1 MPMSFRALMR
11 YSLASLCAVVFV
23 AAVQAQPAAVRGAP
37 GSPWPAVQPAVQLAS
52 TAIDD
57 YRLGPGDTL
66 GVLVFQ
72 NPDLSLDVR
81 VSESGLISY
90 PLIGSLA
97 VGGQTLIEA
106 QMALA
111 QALRSGGYVRD
122 PQVSLVLR
130 QIRGN
135 QVSVLGQ
142 VSRPGRFALEA
153 FSTRV
158 SDMLAAAGGITSAGD
173 DWLVVTGS
181 REGRPFRKEI
191 DVPSL
196 FGPQPSSD
204 DIVLAP
210 GDTLYV
216 GKAPQFYIDGQAQKP
231 GAHRLERGMT
241 VRQALAAGGGPTARG
256 SQNRLR
262 VHRKDAQGRL
272 VEAVPQMN
280 DLVRPDDVIHVG
292 ESLF

>member
-1 MPMSFRALMR
+1 M
-11 YSLASLCAVVFV
+11 SLAGLCALV
-23 AAVQAQPAAVRGAP
+23 AAVQAQPAALRAP
-37 GSPWPAVQPAVQLAS
+37 PPWPAAQPAGVAV
-52 TAIDD
+52 DD

-90 PLIGSLA
+90 PLIGSLS

-106 QMALA
+106 QAALA
-111 QALRSGGYVRD
+111 RALRSGGYVRD

-158 SDMLAAAGGITSAGD
+158 SDMLAAAGGITQAGD

-181 REGRPFRKEI
+181 RDGRAFRKEI

-292 ESLF
+292 ESRF

>member
-1 MPMSFRALMR
+1 MRTDFRTLLRRGLMG
-11 YSLASLCAVVFV
+11 LAGLCALV
-23 AAVQAQPAAVRGAP
+23 AAVQAQPAALRAP
-37 GSPWPAVQPAVQLAS
+37 PPWPAAQPAVVAV
-52 TAIDD
+52 DD

-90 PLIGSLA
+90 PLIGSLG

-106 QMALA
+106 QAALA
-111 QALRSGGYVRD
+111 RALRSGGYVRD

-158 SDMLAAAGGITSAGD
+158 SDMLAAAGGITQAGD

-181 REGRPFRKEI
+181 RDGRAFRKEI

>member
-1 MPMSFRALMR
+1 MPHDLSTSVVSRRLALW
-11 YSLASLCAVVFV
+11 SVLWGGAALAQLPPAS
-23 AAVQAQPAAVRGAP
+23 AAG
-37 GSPWPAVQPAVQLAS
+37 
-52 TAIDD
+52 D
-57 YRLGPGDTL
+57 YKLGPGDTI

-72 NPDLSLDVR
+72 NPDLSLDAR

-90 PLIGSLA
+90 PLVGSLN
-97 VGGQTLIEA
+97 VGGLTLIEA

-111 QALRSGGYVRD
+111 QALRGGGYVRE
-122 PQVSLVLR
+122 PQVSIVLR

-153 FSTRV
+153 FNTRV
-158 SDMLAAAGGITSAGD
+158 SDMLAAAGGITATGD
-173 DWLVVTGS
+173 DILVVTGH
-181 REGRPFRKEI
+181 RAGQPFRKAI

-216 GKAPQFYIDGQAQKP
+216 GKAPQFYIYGQAQKP
-231 GAHRLERGMT
+231 GPHRLERGMT
-241 VRQALAAGGGPTARG
+241 VRQALAAGGGPTVRG

-262 VHRKDAQGRL
+262 VHRKTAQGRL
-272 VEAVPQMN
+272 IEGVPEMS
-280 DLVRPDDVIHVG
+280 DLVLPDDVIHVG

>member
-1 MPMSFRALMR
+1 
-11 YSLASLCAVVFV
+11 
-23 AAVQAQPAAVRGAP
+23 
-37 GSPWPAVQPAVQLAS
+37 
-52 TAIDD
+52 
-57 YRLGPGDTL
+57 
-66 GVLVFQ
+66 
-72 NPDLSLDVR
+72 
-81 VSESGLISY
+81 
-90 PLIGSLA
+90 
-97 VGGQTLIEA
+97 
-106 QMALA
+106 MAR
-111 QALRSGGYVRD
+111 ALRSGGYVRD

-158 SDMLAAAGGITSAGD
+158 SDMLAAAGGITQAGD

-181 REGRPFRKEI
+181 RDGRAFRKEV

>member
-1 MPMSFRALMR
+1 MPIDFRVLLQRGLMG
-11 YSLASLCAVVFV
+11 LAGLCALV
-23 AAVQAQPAAVRGAP
+23 AAVQAQPAPLRAP
-37 GSPWPAVQPAVQLAS
+37 PPWPAVQPAGVAV
-52 TAIDD
+52 DD

-90 PLIGSLA
+90 PLIGSLS

-106 QMALA
+106 QAALA
-111 QALRSGGYVRD
+111 RALRSGGYVRD

-158 SDMLAAAGGITSAGD
+158 SDMLAAAGGITQAGD

-181 REGRPFRKEI
+181 RDGRAFRKEI

-262 VHRKDAQGRL
+262 VYRKDAQGRL

>member
-1 MPMSFRALMR
+1 MR

-23 AAVQAQPAAVRGAP
+23 AAVQAQPAAVRSAP
-37 GSPWPAVQPAVQLAS
+37 GSPWPAVQPAAQPAS

-90 PLIGSLA
+90 PLIGSLS

-106 QMALA
+106 QAALA
-111 QALRSGGYVRD
+111 RALRSGGYVRD

-158 SDMLAAAGGITSAGD
+158 SDMLAAAGGITQAGD

-181 REGRPFRKEI
+181 RDGRAFRKEV

>member
-1 MPMSFRALMR
+1 MPHDLSTSVVSRRLALW
-11 YSLASLCAVVFV
+11 SVLWGGAALAQLPSAS
-23 AAVQAQPAAVRGAP
+23 AAG
-37 GSPWPAVQPAVQLAS
+37 
-52 TAIDD
+52 D
-57 YRLGPGDTL
+57 YKLGPGDTI

-72 NPDLSLDVR
+72 NPDLSLDAR

-90 PLIGSLA
+90 PLVGSLN
-97 VGGQTLIEA
+97 VGGLTLIEA

-111 QALRSGGYVRD
+111 QALRGGGYVRE
-122 PQVSLVLR
+122 PQVSIVLR

-153 FSTRV
+153 FNTRV
-158 SDMLAAAGGITSAGD
+158 SDMLAAAGGITAAGD
-173 DWLVVTGS
+173 DILVVTGH
-181 REGRPFRKEI
+181 RAGQPFRKAI

-216 GKAPQFYIDGQAQKP
+216 GKAPQFYIYGQAQKP
-231 GAHRLERGMT
+231 GPHRLERGMT
-241 VRQALAAGGGPTARG
+241 VRQALAAGGGPTVRG

-262 VHRKDAQGRL
+262 VHRKTAQGRL
-272 VEAVPQMN
+272 IEGVPEMS
-280 DLVRPDDVIHVG
+280 DLVLPDDVIHVG

>member
-1 MPMSFRALMR
+1 MPIDFRTLLQRGLMG
-11 YSLASLCAVVFV
+11 LAGLCALV
-23 AAVQAQPAAVRGAP
+23 AAVQAQPATLRAP
-37 GSPWPAVQPAVQLAS
+37 PPWPAAQPAGVAV
-52 TAIDD
+52 DD

-90 PLIGSLA
+90 PLIGSLS

-106 QMALA
+106 QAALA
-111 QALRSGGYVRD
+111 RALRSGGYVRD

-158 SDMLAAAGGITSAGD
+158 SDMLAAAGGITLAGD

-181 REGRPFRKEI
+181 RDGRAFRKEV

>member
-1 MPMSFRALMR
+1 MRTDFRTLLRRGLMG
-11 YSLASLCAVVFV
+11 LAGLCALV
-23 AAVQAQPAAVRGAP
+23 AAVQAQPAALRAP
-37 GSPWPAVQPAVQLAS
+37 PPWPAAQPAGVAV
-52 TAIDD
+52 DD

-90 PLIGSLA
+90 PLIGSLS

-106 QMALA
+106 QAALA
-111 QALRSGGYVRD
+111 RALRSGGYVRD

-158 SDMLAAAGGITSAGD
+158 SDMLAAAGGITQAGD

-181 REGRPFRKEI
+181 RDGRAFRKEI

-280 DLVRPDDVIHVG
+280 DLVHPDDVIHVG

>member
-1 MPMSFRALMR
+1 MG
-11 YSLASLCAVVFV
+11 LAGLCALV
-23 AAVQAQPAAVRGAP
+23 AAVQAQPAALRAP
-37 GSPWPAVQPAVQLAS
+37 PPWPAAQPAGVAV
-52 TAIDD
+52 DD

-90 PLIGSLA
+90 PLIGSLS

-106 QMALA
+106 QAALA
-111 QALRSGGYVRD
+111 RALRSGGYVRD

-158 SDMLAAAGGITSAGD
+158 SDMLAAAGGITQAGD

-181 REGRPFRKEI
+181 RDGRAFRKEV

>member
-1 MPMSFRALMR
+1 MPIDFRTLLQRGLMG
-11 YSLASLCAVVFV
+11 LAGLCALV
-23 AAVQAQPAAVRGAP
+23 AAVQAQPAALRAP
-37 GSPWPAVQPAVQLAS
+37 PPWPAAQPAGVAV
-52 TAIDD
+52 DD

-90 PLIGSLA
+90 PLIGSLG

-106 QMALA
+106 QAALA
-111 QALRSGGYVRD
+111 RALRSGGYVRD

-158 SDMLAAAGGITSAGD
+158 SDMLAAAGGITQAGD

-181 REGRPFRKEI
+181 RDGRAFRKEV

>member
-1 MPMSFRALMR
+1 MRIDFRTLLRRGLMG
-11 YSLASLCAVVFV
+11 LAGLCALV
-23 AAVQAQPAAVRGAP
+23 AAVQAQPATLRAP
-37 GSPWPAVQPAVQLAS
+37 PPWPAAQPAGVAV
-52 TAIDD
+52 DD

-90 PLIGSLA
+90 PLIGSLS

-106 QMALA
+106 QAALA
-111 QALRSGGYVRD
+111 RALRSGGYVRD

-158 SDMLAAAGGITSAGD
+158 SDMLAAAGGITQAGD

-181 REGRPFRKEI
+181 RDGRAFRKEV

>member
-1 MPMSFRALMR
+1 MSMNVRALMR
-11 YSLASLCAVVFV
+11 CSLASLCAVIFV
-23 AAVQAQPAAVRGAP
+23 AAVQAQTAAVRGAP
-37 GSPWPAVQPAVQLAS
+37 PSPWPAAQPAGA
-52 TAIDD
+52 TIDD

-90 PLIGSLA
+90 PLIGSLS

-106 QMALA
+106 QIALA

-158 SDMLAAAGGITSAGD
+158 SDMLAAAGGITNASD

-262 VHRKDAQGRL
+262 VHRKDSQGRL

>member
-1 MPMSFRALMR
+1 MPIDFRTLLQSGLMG
-11 YSLASLCAVVFV
+11 LAGLCALV
-23 AAVQAQPAAVRGAP
+23 AAVQAQPAALRAP
-37 GSPWPAVQPAVQLAS
+37 PPWPAAQPAGVAV
-52 TAIDD
+52 DD

-90 PLIGSLA
+90 PLIGSLS

-106 QMALA
+106 QAALA
-111 QALRSGGYVRD
+111 RALRSGGYVRD

-158 SDMLAAAGGITSAGD
+158 SDMLAAAGGITQAGD

-181 REGRPFRKEI
+181 RDGRAFRKEV